1 VVSRF
6 GDLSSVVFRAL
17 LAILVGLPMLMPPG
31 MCLCEYLPCPD
42 ESSTIVDSVS
52 VDENASEC
60 QSTHCRC
67 GHRRH
72 RPSAA
77 QQPTRVVKRSA
88 GIGVYSAPVP
98 YSDRHHPGCPATIG
112 PISVQAS
119 LRNTPVLMPIPMIA
133 PEVAFSS
140 VIDSNFTAPVQD
152 TSSPPSNPRYIAH
165 CSLLI

>member
-1 VVSRF
+1 
-6 GDLSSVVFRAL
+6 VFRAV

-42 ESSTIVDSVS
+42 ESSTIVDSLS

-60 QSTHCRC
+60 QSNHCRC

-77 QQPTRVVKRSA
+77 EQPTRIVKTSA
-88 GIGVYSAPVP
+88 GIGVHSAPVP
-98 YSDRHHPGCPATIG
+98 HSDKHHPGCPAAIG

-119 LRNTPVLMPIPMIA
+119 PRNAPVLMPIPIIA

-140 VIDSNFTAPVQD
+140 VIASNVNVPVQD
-152 TSSPPSNPRYIAH
+152 TSPLPLNRRYIAH

>member
-1 VVSRF
+1 
-6 GDLSSVVFRAL
+6 VFRAL

-42 ESSTIVDSVS
+42 ESSTTVDSVS
-52 VDENASEC
+52 VDENASAG

-72 RPSAA
+72 CLSAA
-77 QQPTRVVKRSA
+77 EQAPRVVKRSA
-88 GIGVYSAPVP
+88 GIGVRSAPVP
-98 YSDRHHPGCPATIG
+98 HPDKHHPGCPATIG
-112 PISVQAS
+112 PISVHAS
-119 LRNTPVLMPIPMIA
+119 PRNTPVLMPIPMIA

-140 VIDSNFTAPVQD
+140 VIASNFTVPVQD
-152 TSSPPSNPRYIAH
+152 TSSPPSNPHYIAY